1 MELLHAE
8 ADLKI
13 WRIITPDAAVPARVV
28 RYLMGSLGFDT
39 YRTAVQDHAYWRLYY
54 REALAGHSV
63 PEVIDHLYLAESEG
77 QFAARL
83 WFAYSTRTG
92 RGNFGNVFTEPEF
105 RRRGLMNTLL
115 QYCVED
121 FHASP
126 ARMLCCSSGNK
137 YAVKSYCRQ
146 GFKLIFAGETGPLCL
161 SKSDFYREAA
171 EAYSSLGS
179 LTLRQGVLADQ
190 FECDKFLFYLPEMY
204 GQEHNRRTGPAA
216 RISDYR
222 IAFQEMLSGN
232 AVLKVAETGR
242 GDIAGYAFAVREY
255 NQNSMDFV
263 VHPKTDNTG
272 VAELLRSTAAE
283 FFRQFQCQP
292 LLFAKAGLPAR
303 EALAQAAG
311 MVCIGGIPGE
321 YTVYRFP

>member
-1 MELLHAE
+1 MELLHTE
-8 ADLKI
+8 VDLKI
-13 WRIITPDAAVPARVV
+13 WRIITPDAHVPARVV
-28 RYLMGSLGFDT
+28 RYLMGSIGYEM
-39 YRTAVQDHAYWRLYY
+39 YRAAVQDHAYWRLYY

-63 PEVIDHLYLAESEG
+63 PGVIDHLYLAEIDG

-121 FHASP
+121 FQASP
-126 ARMLCCSSGNK
+126 ARMLCCSSGSK

-146 GFKLIFAGETGPLCL
+146 GFKLIFPGETGPLCL

-171 EAYSSLGS
+171 EAYGSLEP
-179 LTLRQGVLADQ
+179 LTLRPGVLADQ

-204 GQEHNRRTGPAA
+204 GQEFNRRTGPAA

-222 IAFQEMLSGN
+222 TAFQEVISGN
-232 AVLKVAETGR
+232 AVLQVAETSR

-255 NQNSMDFV
+255 NQNCMDYV
-263 VHPKTDNTG
+263 IHPKADN
-272 VAELLRSTAAE
+272 ADAAALLRSTAAE
-283 FFRQFQCQP
+283 FSRQFQCQP
-292 LLFAKAGLPAR
+292 LLYVKAGIQAR
-303 EALAQAAG
+303 EALAQDAG
-311 MVCIGGIPGE
+311 MVSVGGIPGE
-321 YTVYRFP
+321 CTVYRMP